1 LQIRAFAVTDRR
13 KIADYLITR
22 LQKMKFSDEF
32 ERRFQ
37 EMLTHYPT
45 KRSVLVP
52 TLLYAQ
58 DEAGFLSDEV
68 ISEIAGRL
76 GLTELDVRN
85 VISYYS
91 MLTTKHRGRYNL
103 QVCTNIACML
113 KGGEEILDHCSR
125 RLGIGHK
132 GTTSDGLFSLEEVEC
147 IGACSWAPAVQVN
160 YDFYENLTI
169 DQMDKVLDEYKKK
182 ETQ

>member
-1 LQIRAFAVTDRR
+1 
-13 KIADYLITR
+13 
-22 LQKMKFSDEF
+22 MKLSDEF
-32 ERRFQ
+32 EQRFA

-91 MLTTKHRGRYNL
+91 MLTTKPRGKYNV

-113 KGGEEILDHCSR
+113 KGGEELLAHCSKK
-125 RLGIGHK
+125 LGIGHK
-132 GTTSDGLFSLEEVEC
+132 GVTPDGLFTLEEVEC
-147 IGACSWAPAVQVN
+147 IGGCSWAPAVQVN
-160 YDFYENLTI
+160 YDFHENLTDEKV
-169 DQMDKVLDEYKKK
+169 DQILDGYKNKR
-182 ETQ
+182 

>member
-1 LQIRAFAVTDRR
+1 MRFTEQFEHRFA
-13 KIADYLITR
+13 
-22 LQKMKFSDEF
+22 
-32 ERRFQ
+32 

-58 DEAGFLSDEV
+58 DEIGYLSDEV
-68 ISEIAGRL
+68 ISELASRL
-76 GLTELDVRN
+76 DLTELEVRD

-91 MLTTKHRGRYNL
+91 MLTLKPRGKYNV

-113 KGGEEILDHCSR
+113 RGGEELLEHCEK
-125 RLGIGHK
+125 RLGIGNK
-132 GTTSDGLFSLEEVEC
+132 GTTPDGMFSLEEVEC

-160 YDFYENLTI
+160 YDFHENLSAEK
-169 DQMDKVLDEYKKK
+169 MDRILDDYKKLNH
-182 ETQ
+182 